1 MDAFSQPRQ
10 KVDGIPDRITVKWSA
25 EVLDEGFVA
34 FPKRLLRCL
43 SDVFSGETGIDDL
56 RVVLSVADFR
66 RPNPLRQ
73 PSLAYLAFVAGM
85 GESEFRAALQRLQDR
100 NLVWKRGTEQ
110 ALEIR
115 LDPLLEEIMQN
126 TGKD

>member
-34 FPKRLLRCL
+34 FPKRLL

-56 RVVLSVADFR
+56 RVVLAVADFR
-66 RPNPLRQ
+66 RPDQWRQ
-73 PSLAYLAFVAGM
+73 PSLAHLAFLAGM

-100 NLVWKRGTEQ
+100 KLVWKRGTEQ

-126 TGKD
+126 TGKDS